1 MFRIFFNPFSLLAR
15 CVCTDSRCSKKILIS
30 RIFPSKSPEQKASP
44 IRFVIAS
51 RGSLLVLEFIANS
64 KIYNKERKEGRR
76 RQGEKGLWKI
86 WGSQDV
92 TFTKCG
98 CRTAVQLLPSAL
110 HTIQFQTF
118 FHLLIMLVCICP
130 GIRFNTMGAFYFPM
144 HILFKNCPKICI
156 LLQF

>member
-1 MFRIFFNPFSLLAR
+1 MFRNFFLIRFHFQPAVCAQIPDALRKFSFHAF
-15 CVCTDSRCSKKILIS
+15 
-30 RIFPSKSPEQKASP
+30 FPLKAEQKASP

-98 CRTAVQLLPSAL
+98 CRTAVQLLPISLAHYTIL
-110 HTIQFQTF
+110 DIFPSLNHTSMYMPQYP
-118 FHLLIMLVCICP
+118 L
-130 GIRFNTMGAFYFPM
+130 
-144 HILFKNCPKICI
+144 
-156 LLQF
+156 

>member
-1 MFRIFFNPFSLLAR
+1 MFRNFFLIRFHFQPAVCAL
-15 CVCTDSRCSKKILIS
+15 CTDSRCSKKILIS
-30 RIFPSKSPEQKASP
+30 RIFPSKSSEQKASP

-98 CRTAVQLLPSAL
+98 CRTAVQLLPISPAHYTIL
-110 HTIQFQTF
+110 DIFPSLNHTSLYMPQYP
-118 FHLLIMLVCICP
+118 L
-130 GIRFNTMGAFYFPM
+130 
-144 HILFKNCPKICI
+144 
-156 LLQF
+156 